1 MRRANLWNPK
11 VNVSRGCTSVFNRE
25 LPKLSSRFWFS
36 ACLPLLVVP
45 CLFAQGDDSRA
56 AAIQREREE
65 AHRQVEPETMNR
77 VEKLVYEVEDKKVLP
92 RVNSGWNGFRAKIG
106 GLPAG
111 GGLAGGPEYYRDDLL
126 SGNLNFR
133 TSAELSTNLYQ
144 KYALQLSLPKLAGQ
158 HLFLDFHSVH
168 RNYSRISYY
177 GAGPKSVKE
186 QRSNYR
192 LEDTA
197 SDVTVGVRPTRMLRL
212 GGSAG
217 YVWVNTGPGTDSRL
231 ISTEKQFTPSQAPGI
246 DRQTDFFRY
255 GGFLQLD
262 YRDDP
267 RGPKSGGNYIAQYT
281 WYHDTQFH
289 AYGFQR
295 LDVHLEQ
302 YIGLFNRRRVFAL
315 RARTTMTDTV
325 AGQVL
330 PFYMQP
336 VLGGSDDL
344 RGFRQFRF
352 ADQNML
358 NLTAEYR
365 WEAFSGLDMAIFF
378 DAGKVFPTHSQLNF
392 SHLEGCGGFGLRFN
406 LLNRTFI
413 RMDFGWSREG
423 LQAWFKIQRF
433 VRTAPLGTAGAQPIP
448 N

>member
-1 MRRANLWNPK
+1 VFGQDDPRA
-11 VNVSRGCTSVFNRE
+11 E
-25 LPKLSSRFWFS
+25 
-36 ACLPLLVVP
+36 
-45 CLFAQGDDSRA
+45 
-56 AAIQREREE
+56 AIQRERDEVHSQ
-65 AHRQVEPETMNR
+65 AEPETMNR
-77 VEKLVYEVEDKKVLP
+77 VEKSIYEIEDKKVLA
-92 RVNSGWNGFRAKIG
+92 RLNSGWNGFRAKIG

-111 GGLAGGPEYYRDDLL
+111 GGFAAGPEYYRNDLL
-126 SGNLNFR
+126 FGNLNFR
-133 TSAELSTNLYQ
+133 TSAELSTKVYQ
-144 KYALQLSLPKLAGQ
+144 KYELQLSLPKLGSH
-158 HLFLDFHSVH
+158 HLFADFHSVH
-168 RNYSRISYY
+168 RNYPRINYY
-177 GAGPKSVKE
+177 GAGPKSFKG
-186 QRSNYR
+186 QRSDYR

-197 SDVTVGVRPTRMLRL
+197 SDFTVGVRPIRILTL
-212 GGSAG
+212 GASAG

-231 ISTEKQFTPSQAPGI
+231 ISTEKQFAPSQAPGI

-255 GGFLQLD
+255 GGFLQVD

-267 RGPKSGGNYIAQYT
+267 RGPKSGGNYVGQYT
-281 WYHDTQFH
+281 WYKDTQFH
-289 AYGFQR
+289 VYGFQR
-295 LDVHLEQ
+295 LDVNLEQ

-315 RARTTMTDTV
+315 RARTTLTDAG

-406 LLNRTFI
+406 ALDRTFI

-423 LQAWFKIQRF
+423 FQVWLKFNDVFRQR
-433 VRTAPLGTAGAQPIP
+433 PLGTAGAQPIF

>member
-1 MRRANLWNPK
+1 MRRRSAWPFNPAWA
-11 VNVSRGCTSVFNRE
+11 G
-25 LPKLSSRFWFS
+25 LFS
-36 ACLPLLVVP
+36 GVCFTTCLLLRVL
-45 CLFAQGDDSRA
+45 CLFGQADLREEQ
-56 AAIQREREE
+56 IQREREE
-65 AHRQVEPETMNR
+65 SHRQAQPETMNK
-77 VEKLVYEVEDKKVLP
+77 VEKAVYYVEVKRILP
-92 RVNSGWNGFRAKIG
+92 RINSGWNGLRAKIG
-106 GLPAG
+106 GLPQG
-111 GGLAGGPEYYRDDLL
+111 GGFAAGPEYYRDDLL

-133 TSAELSTNLYQ
+133 TSAELSTKVYQ
-144 KYALQLSLPKLAGQ
+144 KYELQLSLPKLAGE

-168 RNYSRISYY
+168 RNYPQINYY
-177 GAGPKSVKE
+177 GAGPKSPKG

-197 SDVTVGVRPTRMLRL
+197 SDFTVGVRPIRMLRL

-231 ISTEKQFTPSQAPGI
+231 ISTEKQFSPSQAPGI
-246 DRQTDFFRY
+246 DQQTDFFRY
-255 GGFLQLD
+255 GGFVQLD

-281 WYHDTQFH
+281 WYNDTQFH
-289 AYGFQR
+289 LYGFDR
-295 LDVHLEQ
+295 LDVNLEQ

-315 RARTTMTDTV
+315 RARTTLTDAA

-344 RGFRQFRF
+344 RGFRPFRF

-365 WEAFSGLDMAIFF
+365 WEVFSGLDMAIFF
-378 DAGKVFPTHSQLNF
+378 DAGKVFPTHGQLNF

-406 LLNRTFI
+406 VLDRTFI

-423 LQAWFKIQRF
+423 FQVWFKFNDVFKPR
-433 VRTAPLGTAGAQPIP
+433 PLGTAGAQPIY

>member
-1 MRRANLWNPK
+1 MRRRSASHFSPALA
-11 VNVSRGCTSVFNRE
+11 G
-25 LPKLSSRFWFS
+25 LLSGICFT
-36 ACLPLLVVP
+36 ACLLLRVP
-45 CLFAQGDDSRA
+45 CLFGQADSRA
-56 AAIQREREE
+56 EEIQREREQ
-65 AHRQVEPETMNR
+65 AHRQARPETMNK
-77 VEKLVYEVEDKKVLP
+77 VEKAIYHVEENRILP
-92 RVNSGWNGFRAKIG
+92 RINSGWNGLRAKIG
-106 GLPAG
+106 GLPQG
-111 GGLAGGPEYYRDDLL
+111 GGFAAGPEYHREDLL
-126 SGNLNFR
+126 SGALSFR
-133 TSAELSTNLYQ
+133 TSAELSTKLYQ
-144 KYALQLSLPKLAGQ
+144 KYELQLSLPKLAGQ
-158 HLFLDFHSVH
+158 HLFVDFHSVH
-168 RNYSRISYY
+168 RNYPQINYY
-177 GAGPKSVKE
+177 GAGPKSLKG

-197 SDVTVGVRPTRMLRL
+197 SDFTVGVRPIRMLRL

-217 YVWVNTGPGTDSRL
+217 YVWVNTGPGTDSRF
-231 ISTEKQFTPSQAPGI
+231 ISTEKQFTPSQAPGV

-255 GGFLQLD
+255 GGFVQLD

-267 RGPKSGGNYIAQYT
+267 RGPKSGGNYVGQYT
-281 WYHDTQFH
+281 WYKDTQFH
-289 AYGFQR
+289 RYGFDR
-295 LDVHLEQ
+295 LDVNLEQ
-302 YIGLFNRRRVFAL
+302 YIGLFNRRRVLAL
-315 RARTTMTDTV
+315 RARTTLTDAA

-344 RGFRQFRF
+344 RGFRPFRF

-406 LLNRTFI
+406 VLNRTFI

-423 LQAWFKIQRF
+423 MQVWFKFSDVFKQR
-433 VRTAPLGTAGAQPIP
+433 PLGTAGAQPIY

>member
-1 MRRANLWNPK
+1 MPSANLWNPE
-11 VNVSRGCTSVFNRE
+11 VNVNSGCTSEFYWE
-25 LPKLSSRFWFS
+25 LPKLSPRFWLS
-36 ACLPLLVVP
+36 ACLALLVVP
-45 CLFAQGDDSRA
+45 CLFAQDDSRA
-56 AAIQREREE
+56 SVIQREREE
-65 AHRQVEPETMNR
+65 VHSQVKPETMNR
-77 VEKLVYEVEDKKVLP
+77 VEKLIFEVEDKKLLP
-92 RVNSGWNGFRAKIG
+92 RINSGWNGFRAKIG

-111 GGLAGGPEYYRDDLL
+111 GGFAAGPEYSRDDLL
-126 SGNLNFR
+126 LGNLNFR
-133 TSAELSTNLYQ
+133 TSAELSLRLYQ
-144 KYALQLSLPKLAGQ
+144 KYELGLSLPKLASQ
-158 HLFLDFHSVH
+158 HLFLDFHSLH
-168 RNYSRISYY
+168 RNYPQINYY
-177 GAGPKSVKE
+177 GSGPKSLKG

-197 SDVTVGVRPTRMLRL
+197 SDFTVGVRPIPMLRL

-217 YVWVNTGPGTDSRL
+217 YLWVNVGPGTNSNL
-231 ISTEKQFTPSQAPGI
+231 ISTEKQFTPTQAPGI

-255 GGFLQLD
+255 GGFVQVD

-267 RGPKSGGNYIAQYT
+267 RAPKSGGNYIAQYT
-281 WYHDTQFH
+281 WYKDTHFH

-295 LDVHLEQ
+295 LDVNLEQ
-302 YIGLFNRRRVFAL
+302 YIGLFNRRRVIAL
-315 RARTTMTDTV
+315 RARTTLTDTS

-336 VLGGSDDL
+336 LLGGSDDL

-358 NLTAEYR
+358 NLTVEYR

-392 SHLEGCGGFGLRFN
+392 SHLEACGGFGLRFN
-406 LLNRTFI
+406 LFNRTFI
-413 RMDFGWSREG
+413 RMDFGWGREG

-433 VRTAPLGTAGAQPIP
+433 VRQRPLGTAGTQPIY